1 MDTTSNDASC
11 VNAVAQRAINNT
23 APTVIPRCRMS
34 GLYTA
39 DCIRIGIK
47 IRRQTMKAWAIAALL
62 LAQSGKEAVDTH
74 VAAAKTAAGQEHT
87 SIFGLCTAPAPAPPA
102 STTAAQRGQR
112 AATQP
117 PGPPDPSQ
125 WHAEPVKVFDNLYFV
140 GMTEYSVW
148 AVNTSEGIILI
159 DAIYDYSI
167 EDEVA
172 KGLPK
177 VGLDPNKIKY
187 VIVSHGHID
196 HAGGAKFL
204 QDRYGARVIMGP

>member
-1 MDTTSNDASC
+1 
-11 VNAVAQRAINNT
+11 
-23 APTVIPRCRMS
+23 
-34 GLYTA
+34 
-39 DCIRIGIK
+39 
-47 IRRQTMKAWAIAALL
+47 MKAWAIAVLL

-74 VAAAKTAAGQEHT
+74 VASAKAAAGQEHN
-87 SIFGLCTAPAPAPPA
+87 SIFGLCTAPALVPPVT
-102 STTAAQRGQR
+102 SVGAQREQR
-112 AATQP
+112 PATQQ
-117 PGPPDPSQ
+117 PGPPDRSQ

-140 GMTEYSVW
+140 GMTEYSSW
-148 AVNTSEGIILI
+148 AVNTSDGIILI

-177 VGLDPNKIKY
+177 IGLDPNKIKY

-204 QDRYGARVIMGP
+204 QDRFGAHVIMGAADWDLLERTGGAWPKPKRDMIGTDGQCLDVGDRTVKLYLMAGQQVGTIYD